1 MDKFIT
7 AKEAASFIKD
17 GMTVMVGG
25 FLANG
30 TPNKII
36 DELEK
41 SGVKDLT
48 VICNDTGYP
57 DRGIGRLVVSGQIKH
72 VIASHVGT
80 NPVTGEKMNSGEM
93 KVTFYP
99 QGTLAECVRAGGAGL
114 GGVLTRTGLG
124 TIIEE
129 GKEKITVDGV
139 EYLLEKPL
147 RADVAIIG
155 GTICDESGNIVY
167 KGTTNNFNQLM
178 AAAADFVIAEPEQI
192 VKVGEIAPEQIH
204 TPAIFVDKI
213 VK

>member
-1 MDKFIT
+1 
-7 AKEAASFIKD
+7 
-17 GMTVMVGG
+17 MVGG

-30 TPNKII
+30 TPHRII
-36 DELEK
+36 EELEK

-80 NPVTGEKMNSGEM
+80 NHVTGEKMNSGEM

-178 AAAADFVIAEPEQI
+178 AAAADLVIAEPEQI

>member
-1 MDKFIT
+1 
-7 AKEAASFIKD
+7 
-17 GMTVMVGG
+17 
-25 FLANG
+25 
-30 TPNKII
+30 
-36 DELEK
+36 
-41 SGVKDLT
+41 
-48 VICNDTGYP
+48 
-57 DRGIGRLVVSGQIKH
+57 
-72 VIASHVGT
+72 
-80 NPVTGEKMNSGEM
+80 MNSGEM

-178 AAAADFVIAEPEQI
+178 AAAADLVIAEPEQI

-213 VK
+213 VR

>member
-1 MDKFIT
+1 
-7 AKEAASFIKD
+7 
-17 GMTVMVGG
+17 
-25 FLANG
+25 
-30 TPNKII
+30 
-36 DELEK
+36 
-41 SGVKDLT
+41 
-48 VICNDTGYP
+48 
-57 DRGIGRLVVSGQIKH
+57 
-72 VIASHVGT
+72 
-80 NPVTGEKMNSGEM
+80 MNSGEM

-178 AAAADFVIAEPEQI
+178 AAAADLVIAEPEQI

-204 TPAIFVDKI
+204 TPAIFVDRI
-213 VK
+213 VR